1 MAHDTMTVNSAP
13 DDTQAQSP
21 LYWYSPAFHS
31 RIDQLSLGAGAASTW
46 TVPAGTWDSVVITFT
61 AGKLYYSRTT
71 LPAVVP
77 AGTLA
82 DGTGAAEVL
91 NGQSRRVKA
100 GLQIS
105 FINATACVV
114 SFELASNGRR
124 EP

>member
-1 MAHDTMTVNSAP
+1 MAHDTMTVTSAP

-21 LYWYSPAFHS
+21 LYWYSPAFHP
-31 RIDQLSLGAGAASTW
+31 RIDQLALGAGTAATW
-46 TVPAGTWDSVVITFT
+46 TVPTGTWDSVVITFT
-61 AGKLYYSRTT
+61 AGKLYYSRTAT
-71 LPAVVP
+71 AAVP

-82 DGTGAAEVL
+82 DGTGSAEIL

-100 GLQIS
+100 GQTIS
-105 FINATACVV
+105 FFNGTACVV